1 MTHEAKSVRPTVFY
15 RTLNVEGLEIFY
27 REAGPWD
34 APTVLLLHG
43 FPSSSH
49 MFRNLIPMLADKY
62 HVVAPDFP
70 GYGESSAPSV
80 NDFDYSY
87 ERLAAVTEKFTEKL
101 NLSSY
106 ALYLSDIG
114 SSVCFRLAVM
124 HPERVTAMIVQNGD
138 AHVEAINKEFIS
150 KGLSDYWED
159 RSEKNAQVLLDWLL
173 TIEGTKWHYLPA
185 IRRRSALTIG

>member
-1 MTHEAKSVRPTVFY
+1 MSNTITPTVFY

-70 GYGESSAPSV
+70 GYGESSAASV
-80 NDFDYSY
+80 KRV
-87 ERLAAVTEKFTEKL
+87 RLLPRTV
-101 NLSSY
+101 
-106 ALYLSDIG
+106 SDCDRKVHRKAK
-114 SSVCFRLAVM
+114 SFFV
-124 HPERVTAMIVQNGD
+124 GD
-138 AHVEAINKEFIS
+138 A
-150 KGLSDYWED
+150 
-159 RSEKNAQVLLDWLL
+159 
-173 TIEGTKWHYLPA
+173 
-185 IRRRSALTIG
+185 

>member
-1 MTHEAKSVRPTVFY
+1 MSNTITPTVFY

-27 REAGPWD
+27 REAGPRD

-80 NDFDYSY
+80 NDFEYSF
-87 ERLAAVTEKFTEKL
+87 EGLAIVTEKFTEKL
-101 NLSSY
+101 NISSY
-106 ALYLSDIG
+106 AMYLSDIG
-114 SSVCFRLAVM
+114 ASIGFRLAVM
-124 HPERVTAMIVQNGD
+124 HPERVTALIVQNGG
-138 AHVEAINKEFIS
+138 AHAESINKEFLR
-150 KGLSDYWED
+150 KRGFLDYWED
-159 RSEKNAQVLLDWLL
+159 RS
-173 TIEGTKWHYLPA
+173 
-185 IRRRSALTIG
+185 